1 MTAPQDLPA
10 PAVPAEPSTPQ
21 RAVWSRRAA
30 AWTWAHATDLLFVLL
45 ASLIL
50 AWVSYDGFATRLVT
64 LSQGADYWEHSATLN
79 VLLENS
85 WHPKNPHLVSD
96 ASSPRFVPLFI
107 LAALI
112 GKVFGLDA
120 LGAMGVVTL
129 LNTTLFLI
137 GIFCFFRTYFRDAR
151 ASLYGLIV
159 CFASWQDGPHFSNVY
174 QLKIFFSTAAYP
186 STTALGLSLIGF
198 TLLLRALRA
207 QGGWRSMLGLSPLWA
222 ALIVTHPLTAVMG
235 LCGAG
240 LLALTEPAL
249 AWKTRL
255 RAVLGLALGLVLACL
270 WPYFSLRGVLH
281 GGGKEEVDA
290 ILQSLAA
297 TDAEPTG
304 RLHPFYRE
312 SSLRGALG
320 YAIAAF
326 PVCLWL
332 MIRRRHW
339 FISLGALSMFIP
351 FVINARYTLPLG
363 HRFLLLAIFFLQV
376 ALVWLLLLFTPRAPE
391 AIRRITSGKLAYVS
405 AALVALALAWPA
417 WTNAQAA
424 LGRFEASVRRLRGEG
439 PNVRYARAVAEVAG
453 KNAVILADARTSWP
467 LPTFG
472 PKVLLLLHGN
482 PLLED
487 DAQRGAAVGQFLRR
501 GRQYDRQR
509 RQIVQ
514 RYGVTHV
521 LLTGRQNRAIA
532 DFFEGVEGQAMPG
545 GHVLYTL

>member
-1 MTAPQDLPA
+1 M
-10 PAVPAEPSTPQ
+10 
-21 RAVWSRRAA
+21 RRAA
-30 AWTWAHATDLLFVLL
+30 TWSWSHATDLLFVLI

-50 AWVSYDGFATRLVT
+50 AWVSYDGFVTRLVT

-79 VLLENS
+79 VLLENP
-85 WHPKNPHLVSD
+85 WRPTNPHLVSD

-112 GKVFGLDA
+112 GKAFGLDS

-129 LNTTLFLI
+129 LNTTLFLV
-137 GIFCFFRTYFRDAR
+137 GIYCFFRTYFRDAR

-198 TLLLRALRA
+198 TLLLQALRA
-207 QGGWRSMLGLSPLWA
+207 QRGWRSMLALAPLWA
-222 ALIVTHPLTAVMG
+222 VLIVTHPLTAVMG

-240 LLALTEPAL
+240 LLSLTEPGL

-255 RAVLGLALGLVLACL
+255 RALSGLALGLLLANF

-290 ILQSLAA
+290 ILERLAG
-297 TDAEPTG
+297 TDSEPSG
-304 RLHPFYRE
+304 GLHPFYRPNT
-312 SSLRGALG
+312 LLGALG
-320 YAIAAF
+320 FAIAGL

-339 FISLGALSMFIP
+339 FISLGALSMLIP

-363 HRFLLLAIFFLQV
+363 HRFFLLAIFFLQV

-391 AIRRITSGKLAYVS
+391 AIRRVTTGKLAYVS

-417 WTNAQAA
+417 WTNAQSA
-424 LGRFEASVRRLRGEG
+424 LGRFSASVRRLAAGG
-439 PNVRYARAVAEVAG
+439 PNVRYASAVAEVAG

-482 PLLED
+482 PLVKDEPS
-487 DAQRGAAVGQFLRR
+487 RGAAVGQFMRR
-501 GRQYDRQR
+501 GRGNDRQR
-509 RQIVQ
+509 REILQ

-521 LLTGRQNRAIA
+521 LLTGRQNRTLAG
-532 DFFEGVEGQAMPG
+532 FFEGVTWRAMPG